1 MRSACRERSQRS
13 RTQQLQCATVSQHS
27 MYSYVVESGRERC
40 DQHPQAFLRLGGGTH
55 KAHRVSQG
63 RRMTV
68 PVLRCH
74 QKSVLARLWGGMSSC
89 GLSIETIVTL
99 DRFVLRS
106 APHVL
111 RLGRKVSPRQ
121 FLNASG
127 AERGSGWGPGGGGA
141 MNCVRSPNHL
151 NASVSFGL
159 RACKLGLQNTG
170 HQRS

>member
-27 MYSYVVESGRERC
+27 MYSYIVESGRERC
-40 DQHPQAFLRLGGGTH
+40 DQHPQAFLKLGGGTH

-74 QKSVLARLWGGMSSC
+74 QKPVLARLWGGMSSC
-89 GLSIETIVTL
+89 GLSIETITTL

-111 RLGRKVSPRQ
+111 RLGRYISAITTITSQ
-121 FLNASG
+121 QN
-127 AERGSGWGPGGGGA
+127 GGA
-141 MNCVRSPNHL
+141 VKSFFRASSTQQAWSALSSSMLVVTGISITCKRS
-151 NASVSFGL
+151 
-159 RACKLGLQNTG
+159 
-170 HQRS
+170 

>member
-27 MYSYVVESGRERC
+27 MYSYIVEAGRERC

-74 QKSVLARLWGGMSSC
+74 QKPVLALWGGMSSC

-111 RLGRKVSPRQ
+111 RLGRYNSTLCLKTRAQRFVSLTRHAYCQVDILP
-121 FLNASG
+121 S
-127 AERGSGWGPGGGGA
+127 E
-141 MNCVRSPNHL
+141 HL
-151 NASVSFGL
+151 LPVQSLIS
-159 RACKLGLQNTG
+159 
-170 HQRS
+170 S